1 MKIKNFCLIIF
12 DICSLLYFGFG
23 FLFMM
28 SELWRDF
35 IVNICLALISLLFSV
50 VAINII
56 IGFCNIL
63 KESIERYGE

>member
-1 MKIKNFCLIIF
+1 MKIKNFCLIIS
-12 DICSLLYFGFG
+12 DICFLLHFGFG

-28 SELWRDF
+28 SESWRDF